1 MLVTFVATTQDMQ
14 PNYII
19 FSSLKCELMGE
30 NNKFLHGNRYLN
42 DFPRYFKDL
51 SVISFLKQVERY
63 LLLE

>member
-30 NNKFLHGNRYLN
+30 NKFLHGNRYLK
-42 DFPRYFKDL
+42 DFPLSFKEL
-51 SVISFLKQVERY
+51 SVISFPKQVKRY